1 MGACLCL
8 LPLFC
13 LGTHAPKAYG
23 SRFVYLWFCVSVCV
37 YLYVCNSDFSKI
49 AKNQALVN
57 GPQQHSR
64 CANHA
69 ITRKQGFN
77 SDTINFE
84 ILAHCACSAHAS
96 TKFLAYF
103 EKSELQTHRNTDRHT
118 NWLLHAFSACTPRNN
133 NLLLIIISFS
143 SSLTHSLSLVETRSP
158 PCLLLP
164 WSLLLSVYAML
175 SSFFRP
181 HQQLLLLS
189 LSLPSSQ
196 MKALEMA
203 STICLYGLCLV
214 LLFKGIVYLFSGERG
229 SERGRSWV
237 R

>member
-1 MGACLCL
+1 MHQRHTVVD
-8 LPLFC
+8 LFIC
-13 LGTHAPKAYG
+13 DCVCICM
-23 SRFVYLWFCVSVCV
+23 FVTLS
-37 YLYVCNSDFSKI
+37 
-49 AKNQALVN
+49 N
-57 GPQQHSR
+57 GPQQHLR
-64 CANHA
+64 CTNHA
-69 ITRKQGFN
+69 ITRKQSFN

-84 ILAHCACSAHAS
+84 ILTHCACSALTS
-96 TKFLAYF
+96 T
-103 EKSELQTHRNTDRHT
+103 
-118 NWLLHAFSACTPRNN
+118 FSACTPRNN

-214 LLFKGIVYLFSGERG
+214 LLFKVIVYLFSGERG
-229 SERGRSWV
+229 RERGRS
-237 R
+237 